1 MNLSKQNF
9 AQNLYE
15 PMKLSKFVMYPF
27 FIRCLSI
34 GIFKKF
40 ISSSIVLAI
49 NPCFASTYFFHIC
62 NYTITF
68 EI

>member
-1 MNLSKQNF
+1 MNLSKLNF
-9 AQNLYE
+9 AQKLCE
-15 PMKLSKFVMYPF
+15 LMKPSKFVIYHF
-27 FIRCLSI
+27 FIGCLSI

-40 ISSSIVLAI
+40 TFSSFVLVI